1 MVELEDTQELES
13 CGEIRVGS
21 TPTTSTIWKIH
32 PVNNP
37 HLVFFTRC
45 ELAKALI
52 D

>member
-32 PVNNP
+32 PAVRI
-37 HLVFFTRC
+37 HDL
-45 ELAKALI
+45 
-52 D
+52 